1 MAATAR
7 IVYCFCMAEALDPA
21 RLSSLPEDLR
31 VAFKALAEKSF
42 ELDIERA
49 ARRHLAAEKSDLE
62 VQNADLEAQNAFLK
76 EANSRLEHLVRE
88 FRRARFGPRSE
99 KLDSD
104 QQQLTFEDIEI
115 AIAEVRESVARR
127 TGASREANVE
137 RQQRRS
143 RALPKE
149 LPRIEQVIEPV
160 SIACPC
166 GCGTMAKIGEDRTER
181 LDVTP
186 VQFQVIV
193 TIRPRY
199 ACPKG
204 RAAVSQAP
212 APAHLIEAGLPTE
225 AMLAQVIV
233 SKYSEHLPL
242 YRQAQIFARHGVT
255 IERSTLADWVGRA
268 AFHLAP
274 IVDRMA
280 ELLKRSNKLFM
291 DETTAPVLDPGRG
304 KTKTGYLWALAR
316 DDRPFGGADPPGV
329 VFRYAPGRGGV
340 HAEQMLAGF
349 DGVLQVDGYA
359 GYNRLEKTDRQG
371 GSPLRLAY
379 CWSHGRREVIKAM
392 PEAGSPIGDEILQ
405 RIAAL
410 YAIEKQIRGAAPE
423 VRRTT
428 RQERSEPLVAELN
441 VFVRAQREQL
451 SRKSNMG
458 QALGYL
464 MNHWDGL
471 CVYLDDGRVEM
482 DNNPVE
488 NLIRPLTLNRKNALF
503 AGHDEGAQNWA
514 RLASLI
520 GTCKLNG
527 VEPFAYMK
535 ATLEAL
541 AAGHR
546 NADIDMLL
554 PWNFSALRTAAAV

>member
-1 MAATAR
+1 MAAMVQ
-7 IVYCFCMAEALDPA
+7 ISYCFCMTEALDPA
-21 RLSSLPEDLR
+21 RLSSLPKDLR
-31 VAFKALAEKSF
+31 VAFKALVEKSF

-49 ARRHLAAEKSDLE
+49 ARL
-62 VQNADLEAQNAFLK
+62 NLEAKKSNLEAENVFLK
-76 EANSRLEHLVRE
+76 EANARLEHLVRE
-88 FRRARFGPRSE
+88 FRRTQFGPRSE
-99 KLDSD
+99 KLDPD
-104 QQQLTFEDIEI
+104 QKQLAFEDIEI
-115 AIAEVRESVARR
+115 AIAEVRESVTRR

-149 LPRIEQVIEPV
+149 LPRIERVIEPA

-186 VQFQVIV
+186 AQFQVIV

-204 RAAVSQAP
+204 RAGVSQAP

-242 YRQAQIFARHGVT
+242 YRQAQVFARHGVM

-280 ELLKRSNKLFM
+280 ELLKRSSKLFM

-316 DDRPFGGADPPGV
+316 DDRAFGGADPPGV

-340 HAEQMLAGF
+340 HAEQILAGF

-359 GYNRLEKTDRQG
+359 GYNRLEKSDRQG

-405 RIAAL
+405 RIAGL
-410 YAIEKQIRGAAPE
+410 YAIEKQIRGASPE
-423 VRRTT
+423 VRRAT
-428 RQERSEPLVAELN
+428 RQERSEPLVADLEAFIR
-441 VFVRAQREQL
+441 VQRERL
-451 SRKSNMG
+451 SPKSNMG
-458 QALGYL
+458 KALAYL
-464 MNHWDGL
+464 ANHWEGL

-482 DNNPVE
+482 DSNPVE

-520 GTCKLNG
+520 GTCKING
-527 VEPFAYMK
+527 IEPFAYMK

-541 AAGHR
+541 ATGHR

-554 PWNFSALRTAAAV
+554 PWNFNALRTAAAA